1 MHASKNF
8 LFSECRQ
15 KVCQHPLEFA
25 RNLTLSGRTGPMVES
40 DQSATL
46 KDEKSTLN
54 GIIMILLDFPKL
66 QGKIDR
72 IKTYRYT

>member
-1 MHASKNF
+1 
-8 LFSECRQ
+8 
-15 KVCQHPLEFA
+15 
-25 RNLTLSGRTGPMVES
+25 MVES